1 MMTLRAQ
8 MVGEVL
14 LERYRYG
21 PGPAGQGTMH
31 VHERWQWCL
40 YVGGPGSYATRAGR
54 TVFPSGTLTVM
65 APGEAHA
72 TQDPDDRRR
81 RSVCL
86 VAYLPPDWAPVHRG
100 LVVES
105 VASRRAFARL
115 WPARD
120 RLQADVALAEF
131 LATAR
136 SRREPPEPAFKAMPA
151 VRVAREYLHEHAT
164 EPVKL
169 EQLADVAGLSSA
181 HLVRAFGRAYGL
193 PPHRYQTALRIDRT
207 KRLLAVGGTTIGEV
221 AHEAGFA
228 DHAHFTRTFRRWVGC
243 PPSGYAKIVQ
253 DTGSRAWLDHRS

>member
-1 MMTLRAQ
+1 MMTVGAQ

-21 PGPAGQGTMH
+21 PGPASKGEMH

-40 YVGGPGSYATRAGR
+40 YVGGPGSYATRAGCS
-54 TVFPSGTLTVM
+54 VFPSGTLTVM

-72 TQDPDDRRR
+72 AQDPDDRHGK
-81 RSVCL
+81 SVCL
-86 VAYLPPDWAPVHRG
+86 VAYLPAAWAPVHRG
-100 LVVES
+100 LVVDS
-105 VASRRAFARL
+105 AASRRAFARL
-115 WPARD
+115 WPERD
-120 RLQADVALAEF
+120 RLGADVALAEF

-136 SRREPPEPAFKAMPA
+136 SRRTSPESSHTAMPA

-169 EQLADVAGLSSA
+169 AQLAGVVGLSPA

-207 KRLLAVGGTTIGEV
+207 KRLLAVGAMTIGEV
-221 AHEAGFA
+221 AHAAGFA

-253 DTGSRAWLDHRS
+253 DTDSRVRLDHCS